1 MSLLSNDDLSTPSP
15 SQAPSP
21 VIHSAGVERI
31 RTVRRRT
38 HMMARPAVSVDKV
51 AALQSIFSTH
61 VHLPILLLY
70 EVFPYHTRHTKIHDA
85 YDE

>member
-1 MSLLSNDDLSTPSP
+1 
-15 SQAPSP
+15 
-21 VIHSAGVERI
+21 
-31 RTVRRRT
+31 
-38 HMMARPAVSVDKV
+38 MMARPAVSVDKV

-85 YDE
+85 YDEEDRSAFMPI